1 MFKIVSKIIL
11 HLTPG
16 LTFFLTENLI
26 WTVVNV
32 LFILLLYIKV
42 KKIETKVRDIGT
54 KDRAS
59 LKKNLRFGEALLFRV
74 HEGSLVGLICV
85 FHKTSH
91 SHWSN
96 TFWYRSNVSCSL

>member
-59 LKKNLRFGEALLFRV
+59 LKKKTYVFGEALLLESTRV
-74 HEGSLVGLICV
+74 L
-85 FHKTSH
+85 
-91 SHWSN
+91 W
-96 TFWYRSNVSCSL
+96 